1 MAKFQTKRGVPK
13 SKDFNKKHGYYGR
26 GVGMGIDENGYF
38 VYTHRAR
45 SKSYKSEL
53 SIPVKVVKWVESTG

>member
-1 MAKFQTKRGVPK
+1 MPKFQTKRNVPK
-13 SKDFNKKHGYYGR
+13 SKEFSKKHGYYGR